1 MIEIEID
8 GKRVGAQE
16 GETILAAA
24 RRVGIHIPALCYHDA
39 LSSYGTCRLCS
50 VEVVRGSRSKIVT
63 SCLYPVSPGLVVK
76 TNTERIKRLRKGIVE
91 LLLSRSS
98 SSETMQKLQE
108 EMGITEVR
116 YEEDKNDC
124 ILCGLCTRVCHE
136 IAEADAITLANRGTL
151 REVATP
157 FHEISDAC
165 IGCGGCAYVCPTGAI
180 HIEGE
185 YIKLGDLVF
194 GKLNEFR
201 TKDTGETMEE
211 VLNVEKEKEID
222 E

>member
-8 GKRVGAQE
+8 GKKVGAQE

-24 RRVGIHIPALCYHDA
+24 RRVGIHIPALCYHEA
-39 LSSYGTCRLCS
+39 VSSYGTCRLCS
-50 VEVVRGSRSKIVT
+50 VEILRRGRSRVVT
-63 SCLYPVSPGLVVK
+63 ACLYSVSDGLVVK
-76 TNTERIKRLRKGIVE
+76 TNTEKIKRLRKGIVE

-98 SSETMQKLQE
+98 SSETMKKLKE

-116 YEEDKNDC
+116 YPEDKSDC

-136 IAEADAITLANRGTL
+136 IAEADAISLVNRGTL

-157 FHEISDAC
+157 FHEISNSC

-180 HIEGE
+180 RIDGE
-185 YIKLGDLVF
+185 YIKLGDVVF

-201 TKDTGETMEE
+201 KKDTGETIEE
-211 VLNVEKEKEID
+211 VLKID
-222 E
+222 KKKDKNE

>member
-8 GKRVGAQE
+8 GRKIGAQE

-24 RRVGIHIPALCYHDA
+24 RRVGIHIPALCYHEA
-39 LSSYGTCRLCS
+39 LTSYGTCRICS
-50 VEVVRGSRSKIVT
+50 VEVIRRGRSRVVT

-76 TNTERIKRLRKGIVE
+76 TNTEKIKRLRRGIME

-98 SSETMQKLQE
+98 SSETMQRLKA
-108 EMGITEVR
+108 EMGVEEIP
-116 YEEDKNDC
+116 YPEDKNDC
-124 ILCGLCTRVCHE
+124 ILCGLCARVCEE
-136 IAEADAITLANRGTL
+136 IAEANAITLVNRGTL
-151 REVATP
+151 REVAPP

-180 HIEGE
+180 KIEGE
-185 YIKLGDLVF
+185 YIKLGDIVF

-201 TKDTGETMEE
+201 KKDTGETIQEALKMKKE
-211 VLNVEKEKEID
+211 EKENE
-222 E
+222 

>member
-8 GKRVGAQE
+8 GRRIGAQE
-16 GETILAAA
+16 GETIISAA
-24 RRVGIHIPALCYHDA
+24 RRVGIHIPALCYHEA

-50 VEVVRGSRSKIVT
+50 VEVVA

-76 TNTERIKRLRKGIVE
+76 TNTEKIRRLRRGIME

-98 SSETMQKLQE
+98 SSETMQRLRE
-108 EMGITEVR
+108 EMGVEEIPYT
-116 YEEDKNDC
+116 EDKNDC
-124 ILCGLCTRVCHE
+124 ILCGLCARVCEE
-136 IAEADAITLANRGTL
+136 IAEANAITLVNRGTL
-151 REVATP
+151 REVAPP

-180 HIEGE
+180 RIEGE
-185 YIKLGDLVF
+185 YIKLADIVF

-201 TKDTGETMEE
+201 KKDTGETIEE
-211 VLNVEKEKEID
+211 ALKMKREEKGNE
-222 E
+222 